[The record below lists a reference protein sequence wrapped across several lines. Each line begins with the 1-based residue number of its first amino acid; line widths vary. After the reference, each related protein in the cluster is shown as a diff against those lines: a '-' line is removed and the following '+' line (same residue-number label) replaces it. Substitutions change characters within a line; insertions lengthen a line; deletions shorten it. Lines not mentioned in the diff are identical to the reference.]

1 MRKKLAV
8 GERLDDVL
16 KDVDIIIHSAG
27 IAHASKS
34 AYESNMDHL
43 KKTNIDFP
51 IYLAQEA
58 IKHGVKVS
66 IYKFCESIGEIP
78 ERGKKFKY
86 NDNYNQKITTLSRR
100 QLPNRSY

>member
-1 MRKKLAV
+1 MPFDQKNFVRKKLAV

-34 AYESNMDHL
+34 AYDSNMDHL

-51 IYLAQEA
+51 IYLA
-58 IKHGVKVS
+58 
-66 IYKFCESIGEIP
+66 
-78 ERGKKFKY
+78 KKPL
-86 NDNYNQKITTLSRR
+86 NTV
-100 QLPNRSY
+100 